1 MKLADS
7 RGEGELIPQ
16 AKVRHI
22 LLKASAI
29 RDEPAT
35 QALAKELRQR
45 IIDGEDFS
53 ELAREFSEDIG
64 SALEGGDLGWSSPGQ
79 LVGEFQS
86 VMDQAEIND
95 VSEPFTSQ
103 FGWHILQ
110 VLERREKDVTDD
122 IRRNI
127 ARNYLHKRKFDD
139 ELETWL
145 QKIRDEAY
153 VDFK

>member
-1 MKLADS
+1 MKPLPKHWLYHCDS
-7 RGEGELIPQ
+7 RSST
-16 AKVRHI
+16 A
-22 LLKASAI
+22 A
-29 RDEPAT
+29 
-35 QALAKELRQR
+35 
-45 IIDGEDFS
+45 DFG
-53 ELAREFSEDIG
+53 ELAREYSEDIG

-79 LVGEFQS
+79 LVGEFQK

-95 VSEPFTSQ
+95 ISAPFTSQ

-110 VLERREKDVTDD
+110 VLERRDKDVTDD

-127 ARNYLHKRKFDD
+127 TRNYLHKRKFGD